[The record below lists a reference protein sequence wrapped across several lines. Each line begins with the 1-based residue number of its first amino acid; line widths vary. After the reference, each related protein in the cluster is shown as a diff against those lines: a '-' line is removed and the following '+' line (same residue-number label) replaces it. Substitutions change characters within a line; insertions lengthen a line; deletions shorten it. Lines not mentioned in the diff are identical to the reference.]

1 MLDPKNVPL
10 VTEIEHKDTQVIVRT
25 FSLHTNPR
33 LTLAYFG
40 VAIVVAASIVT
51 GYVAGFQRGEAVF
64 MLAGGVLA
72 FMRSR
77 VRNRYVRG
85 RLVEEKTLSLT

>member
-1 MLDPKNVPL
+1 MLDPKNV

-25 FSLHTNPR
+25 FSLRTNPR
-33 LTLAYFG
+33 LILAYLG
-40 VAIVVAASIVT
+40 IVMVLVASIVT
-51 GYVAGFQRGEAVF
+51 GYLAGFQRGEAVF
-64 MLAGGVLA
+64 MLGGGALA

-85 RLVEEKTLSLT
+85 PLVEEKTLSLT